1 MRDKRDKMGLTKL
14 EDDQYYPRVGCM
26 EQHKYMVS
34 ESPVAKKTKTDTTQK
49 STKVKRVCQSGLR
62 K

>member
-1 MRDKRDKMGLTKL
+1 MRDKRDKMGPTKL

-34 ESPVAKKTKTDTTQK
+34 ESPVAKKNK
-49 STKVKRVCQSGLR
+49 SRHNPKRYQS
-62 K
+62 